1 MEIYR
6 TDWELTQ
13 DEVNQIARAILKVMD
28 LLVNESAVVLLH
40 DDRTNIR
47 ASVPGLLL
55 ASKYYQNAVMVS
67 VYLL

>member
-1 MEIYR
+1 MGASDVIKLHSESDKRMEIYR

-13 DEVNQIARAILKVMD
+13 DEVNQIASDSEKVMD

-47 ASVPGLLL
+47 HLFLDH
-55 ASKYYQNAVMVS
+55 Y
-67 VYLL
+67 